1 MDDKLKAAL
10 TLILIYSSYAFLSL
24 SLAQS
29 LLAGIVF
36 SLVLW
41 YLDDEHTKNLPPGPP
56 QFPLIGCLIS
66 LIFQKLDFIFAQNSH
81 KKYGPIVNASIGK
94 LPMIF
99 VGDYEMAKEVSVH
112 PELQLRPN
120 IGLISE
126 FNKKLGIITAD
137 GNLWKHQRRFLLH
150 SLRDSGM
157 GKLRMQEK
165 IQDELD
171 KIMGVLDGSKGEPM
185 YMHSLLE
192 KSTANIIFALAFNKQ
207 FDYDD
212 QDFINRI
219 TALDNNLKYMAAI
232 APFSVFRFLKGITAL
247 DNNFKYLAAAGP
259 LSVFGFLRPFI
270 SGFLKKIYANIELM
284 KIQSQEFIDEH
295 KATLDPNNPRDLL
308 DLYLIEMDRVVEDDK
323 EDAGYHKTFYE
334 EQLKYLIIDIFGA
347 GTETSS
353 TTIRWALLYMV
364 RHPEI
369 QEKVRKEIDEVVGT
383 ERYPQMEDKSNLPY
397 TTAALQEAERLGSAI
412 AQSLPRSSENAVKFR
427 NYIIPK
433 RSLVAFSL
441 YTIHRD
447 PKLWDDPDSFN
458 PSRFID
464 AEGKVFRPPYLM
476 PFGSGKRNCAGESL
490 AKMEIFLFFATLLQN
505 FVFKAPDKN
514 SLPPLTS
521 PKGVIRVPSPYQVK
535 CLRRQR

>member
-1 MDDKLKAAL
+1 MFFIIILQGIQLGSTMDDSKSADMKAYMS
-10 TLILIYSSYAFLSL
+10 LIKNVLVNAEC
-24 SLAQS
+24 
-29 LLAGIVF
+29 F

-66 LIFQKLDFIFAQNSH
+66 LIFQKHDFIFAQNSH

-99 VGDYEMAKEVSVH
+99 VGDYEMAKEVSLH
-112 PELQLRPN
+112 PEFQLRPN

-137 GNLWKHQRRFLLH
+137 GDLWKHQRRFLLH

-232 APFSVFRFLKGITAL
+232 APFSVFRFLK
-247 DNNFKYLAAAGP
+247 P
-259 LSVFGFLRPFI
+259 LV
-270 SGFLKKIYANIELM
+270 SGLEKKLYANIELM
-284 KIQSQEFIDEH
+284 KIQSQEFINQH

-308 DLYLIEMDRVVEDDK
+308 DLYLIEMGRVVKDDK

-334 EQLKYLIIDIFGA
+334 EQLKYFIIDIFGA

-369 QEKVRKEIDEVVGT
+369 QEKIRKEIDEVVGT
-383 ERYPQMEDKSNLPY
+383 ERYPQMEDKPNLPY
-397 TTAALQEAERLGSAI
+397 TTAALQEAERLGSAL
-412 AQSLPRSSENAVKFR
+412 AQALPRSSEQAVKFR
-427 NYIIPK
+427 DYIIPK
-433 RSLVAFSL
+433 RSLVSISL

-505 FVFKAPDKN
+505 FVFEAPDKN

-521 PKGVIRVPSPYQVK
+521 PKGMIRVPSKYKVR
-535 CLRRQR
+535 CHRRRI